1 MAITKSQSD
10 TEVDLITDS
19 LLDDTA
25 VYRYDFPPT
34 PKKISSAIVDLYS
47 DQHLRDSLSNNVVLQ
62 SNKFVTSWNERIELE
77 IGYINEII

>member
-1 MAITKSQSD
+1 MPGLKEARIAHQK
-10 TEVDLITDS
+10 
-19 LLDDTA
+19 A
-25 VYRYDFPPT
+25 MYDHVA
-34 PKKISSAIVDLYS
+34 KNISSAIVDLYS